1 MGVWATFREILSLCW
16 DRRAL
21 AAKYMAVPLV
31 INIALT
37 LAIDTPGGD
46 DATAI
51 TIDLAIA
58 LVSML
63 VFAPFCIAWY
73 RMVLFGHQ
81 ALDLRPV
88 FTLGKLEWRFF
99 GWQVLLTI
107 LPIIVAMIVVLVGG
121 GVIVAVSAINAYA
134 GVVMGVIG
142 VVAGFLL
149 FLWVI
154 SRWSITLAMVA
165 AGHDA
170 SLDLAW
176 SMSRRQ
182 GWLMVW
188 VQVLIF
194 LLVGVGFLVLV
205 APLTG
210 ELMDAAKSKTEPT
223 GFVGMY
229 INLLAT
235 LFGAVILWLLSTMF
249 AVVYKRIKYIET
261 NDQLPV
267 PEPSPQPA
275 P

>member
-1 MGVWATFREILSLCW
+1 MGVWATFQEVLSLCW
-16 DRRAL
+16 QRRAL
-21 AAKYMAVPLV
+21 AAKYIAVPLAL
-31 INIALT
+31 NIALT
-37 LAIDTPGGD
+37 LIIDTPGGD
-46 DATAI
+46 DAASI
-51 TIDLAIA
+51 AIDLAIA

-81 ALDLRPV
+81 AIDFRPV

-134 GVVMGVIG
+134 GVVVGVIG

-176 SMSRRQ
+176 SMSRRV

-188 VQVLIF
+188 VQVLLF
-194 LLVGVGFLVLV
+194 LLVGFAFMLLVIPVASELMAASKAKTDPVGFAAVYTNVL
-205 APLTG
+205 T
-210 ELMDAAKSKTEPT
+210 
-223 GFVGMY
+223 
-229 INLLAT
+229 T

-249 AVVYKRIKYIET
+249 ALVYKRIEYIDT
-261 NDQLPV
+261 NNQLPALE
-267 PEPSPQPA
+267 PAPQPSP
-275 P
+275 